1 MQSVFQSSAKIIKTL
16 QLLLLCFLL
25 ATLQRFVGCH
35 IKAYDDDV
43 IVIVFV
49 IILTVSSSHYNKYS
63 VTRVFSI
70 L

>member
-25 ATLQRFVGCH
+25 ATLQRFLGCH

-43 IVIVFV
+43 IVIVITTNIVLHEF
-49 IILTVSSSHYNKYS
+49 SAFYNCYYCDSNK
-63 VTRVFSI
+63 T
-70 L
+70 